1 MDWDDEYDNGHA
13 QVNNASHRDESG
25 LDPMDMVNP
34 ASAYF
39 FLSRDVQDEIWW
51 MGDGDEKMRT
61 IEGRW

>member
-1 MDWDDEYDNGHA
+1 
-13 QVNNASHRDESG
+13 
-25 LDPMDMVNP
+25 MDMVNP